1 MNEKAIEEYKT
12 LEEATNRARELNG
25 IIKLD
30 NGCLSNGTYAYHVKI
45 SRNNGKRIFLV
56 IKNEDFVARKDWS
69 ELKEKTIKQIIE
81 MREQGATYQAI
92 AKKIGTNPT
101 NVHKWYKQAKERLWK
116 NIYQYHTYQNF

>member
-1 MNEKAIEEYKT
+1 MNEKIIEEYKT
-12 LEEATNRARELNG
+12 LEKATNRARKLNG

-56 IKNEDFVARKDWS
+56 IKNEDFVARKDWA

-101 NVHKWYKQAKERLWK
+101 NVHKWYKQAKERL
-116 NIYQYHTYQNF
+116 

>member
-1 MNEKAIEEYKT
+1 MNEKVIEEYKT

-30 NGCLSNGTYAYHVKI
+30 NGTLSTGTYAYHVKI
-45 SRNNGKRIFLV
+45 TKSNGKRFFLV

-101 NVHKWYKQAKERLWK
+101 NVHKWFKQAKERL
-116 NIYQYHTYQNF
+116 